1 MKKITIIYLVF
12 LSTVI
17 NAQTLKGIYITQ
29 NQTGIGGD
37 KKISEKAK
45 IPKLYKYT
53 YSKNKSN
60 LILLNNGGKIIDTLK
75 KKLSESN
82 SDNVTL
88 NDLKAVYR
96 RGLGA
101 YSSSHRPTISGGKPN
116 TRNAWAM
123 ARVNKFLLK
132 ASGEKVKK
140 AYIQDDDLL

>member
-60 LILLNNGGKIIDTLK
+60 LIFYGKRGSIQIEFPEKIGRWFEDHSANLDVRSGAWPELVTTLQNWSELMNLSPEKIIAENWWK
-75 KKLSESN
+75 KW
-82 SDNVTL
+82 
-88 NDLKAVYR
+88 
-96 RGLGA
+96 RGEVVWVI
-101 YSSSHRPTISGGKPN
+101 RK
-116 TRNAWAM
+116 
-123 ARVNKFLLK
+123 
-132 ASGEKVKK
+132 
-140 AYIQDDDLL
+140 